1 MPRRAWAEGVPATP
15 VRGRLS
21 LPPFP
26 FPLSSPRSVLTPL
39 CAALAVVAV
48 LAGCGKFNKALKST
62 DLDLKL
68 RTAQEFHDK
77 GQFEKA
83 LPLLEE
89 LVSLTRGSSMSE
101 RVNYLHAK
109 SYFGLKDYTMS
120 GYYLNNFTRTFPTSQ
135 YAEECA
141 FLTAYCYYKNSPS
154 YELDQTDTRSAID
167 ALQLFLI
174 RYPASGL
181 KDSCNTLIDVLRNK
195 LEVKDFEGLK
205 QYHKLRN
212 YQAAGVAAEQF
223 LRTWPNSR
231 FREDAMYLAAESAVL
246 LAENSIESK
255 REERLRAAI
264 KTCDTFADAFPEATR
279 TAAVKRMADTCR
291 SKLNVAPQSAPT
303 P

>member
-1 MPRRAWAEGVPATP
+1 MHPALCP
-15 VRGRLS
+15 LARL
-21 LPPFP
+21 LPA
-26 FPLSSPRSVLTPL
+26 LLL
-39 CAALAVVAV
+39 CAVVAV
-48 LAGCGKFNKALKST
+48 GCSKFNKALKST

-68 RTAQEFHDK
+68 RTAQEYYDEA
-77 GQFEKA
+77 QYEKA

-109 SYFGLKDYTMS
+109 SYMGLKDYTMA
-120 GYYLNNFTRTFPTSQ
+120 GYYMNNFTRTFPTSQ
-135 YAEECA
+135 FAEECA
-141 FLTAYCYYKNSPS
+141 FLTAYCHYKNSPNF
-154 YELDQTDTRSAID
+154 ELDQTDTRVAID

-174 RYPASGL
+174 RHPASEL
-181 KDSCNTLIDVLRNK
+181 KDSCNTLIDKLRSK
-195 LEVKDFEGLK
+195 LEVKEFEGVR

-231 FREDAMYLAAESAVL
+231 FREDAMFLSAESAVL

-264 KTCDTFADAFPEATR
+264 KSCDTFADAFPAGER
-279 TAAVKRMADTCR
+279 SDAVKRMGVMCR
-291 SKLNVAPQSAPT
+291 ALLEITIRTAPPT

>member
-1 MPRRAWAEGVPATP
+1 M
-15 VRGRLS
+15 RGRPGDPGCVRLS

-26 FPLSSPRSVLTPL
+26 LGLSHARPSIASLI
-39 CAALAVVAV
+39 AAFAVAV
-48 LAGCGKFNKALKST
+48 ALLAGCGKFNRALKST

-135 YAEECA
+135 FAEECA
-141 FLTAYCYYKNSPS
+141 FLTAYCHYKNSPS

-174 RYPASGL
+174 RYPTSAL
-181 KDSCNTLIDVLRNK
+181 KDSCNTLIDVLRDK

-212 YQAAGVAAEQF
+212 YQAAGVAADQF

-231 FREDAMYLAAESAVL
+231 FREQAMFLAAESAVL
-246 LAENSIESK
+246 LADNSIESK

-264 KTCDTFADAFPEATR
+264 KSCDTFADAFPQAER
-279 TAAVKRMADTCR
+279 TPDVKRMADACR
-291 SKLNVAPQSAPT
+291 TKLNASPQSAPT

>member
-1 MPRRAWAEGVPATP
+1 MDRGARAGPEGGVRWTIFARLFRPALFP
-15 VRGRLS
+15 VR
-21 LPPFP
+21 PFHLA
-26 FPLSSPRSVLTPL
+26 PL
-39 CAALAVVAV
+39 ALLALVVA
-48 LAGCGKFNKALKST
+48 LCAGCGKFNKALKSN

-68 RTAQEFHDK
+68 RTAQEFYDK
-77 GQFEKA
+77 GLFEKA

-109 SYFGLKDYTMS
+109 SFFGMKDYTMS
-120 GYYLNNFTRTFPTSQ
+120 GYYLGNFTRTFPTSQ

-141 FLTAYCYYKNSPS
+141 FLTAYCHYKNSPS

-167 ALQLFLI
+167 ALQLFLV
-174 RYPASGL
+174 RYPASTL

-195 LEVKDFEGLK
+195 LEVKDFEGVR

-212 YQAAGVAAEQF
+212 HQATGVAAEQF

-231 FREDAMYLAAESAVL
+231 FREEALYLAAESAVH

-255 REERLRAAI
+255 RQERLRAAI
-264 KTCDTFADAFPEATR
+264 KSCDTFADAFPEADR
-279 TAAVKRMADTCR
+279 TVAVKRMAEACR
-291 SKLNVAPQSAPT
+291 QKLQASSPAPT